1 MTLFIWVIAP
11 ILLFGIMGVYLF
23 KKIKSG
29 MLYFF
34 PQLSTKKRNLFITF
48 ILLIILLPGLRI
60 YSAWFIGL
68 LHFNAILLII
78 DLCVFILHKLNKPI
92 NSKLAMKIYKSGSIA
107 LILTAMIIG
116 YGYYNIYQIER
127 TEYTITKKETVEN
140 DYKMVVLSDLHYGI
154 TLDKKQLSQVVQRIN
169 KEHADMIV
177 LDGDLVD
184 ENTTYKQMKEAF
196 NTLGKIKS
204 TYGVYYVYGNH
215 DQNDYASSPNYTKKQ
230 LASTI
235 KKSNI
240 TILEDQTVTLNQEI
254 SLIGRKDKGDG
265 TNKRKSIKNLTK
277 DLNKNN
283 EWIVL
288 DHQPLEYQEVQ
299 QAKCDVILSGHTHGG
314 QVWPAG
320 VFSRIFHLDNLNYGQ
335 KKMNQLNAIVTS
347 GIAGW
352 GYPIRTEHHS
362 EYVVINV
369 E

>member
-1 MTLFIWVIAP
+1 MMLLIWVILP
-11 ILLFGIMGVYLF
+11 VLFVLLIGFYLY
-23 KKIKSG
+23 KKIKSAVE
-29 MLYFF
+29 YFCKN
-34 PQLSTKKRNLFITF
+34 LSHQKQKMMIFA
-48 ILLIILLPGLRI
+48 LLILIVGPGVRI

-68 LHFNAILLII
+68 LHFTAILLVI
-78 DLCVFILHKLNKPI
+78 DVFVFVLHKFNKL
-92 NSKLAMKIYKSGSIA
+92 NSKIAEKIYKSGSIA
-107 LILTAMIIG
+107 IILTAMIMG
-116 YGYYNIYQIER
+116 YGYYNIYQIEK

-140 DYKMVVLSDLHYGI
+140 DYKIVVLSDLHYGI
-154 TLDKKQLSQVVQRIN
+154 TLNKKQLSQVVKRIN
-169 KEHADMIV
+169 KEHADIIV

-184 ENTTYKQMKEAF
+184 ENTTYNQMKEAF
-196 NTLGKIKS
+196 ETLGKIKS
-204 TYGVYYVYGNH
+204 TYGIYYVYGNH
-215 DQNDYASSPNYTKKQ
+215 DQNNYASSPNYTKKQ

-265 TNKRKSIKNLTK
+265 TNQRKSIKSLTK
-277 DLNKNN
+277 DLNKRN

-320 VFSRIFHLDNLNYGQ
+320 LFSTVFHFNELNYGQ
-335 KKMNQLNAIVTS
+335 KKMDQMNAIVTS

-362 EYVVINV
+362 EYVVIHIQ
-369 E
+369 

>member
-1 MTLFIWVIAP
+1 MMLLTWVILP
-11 ILLFGIMGVYLF
+11 VLFVLLIGFYLY
-23 KKIKSG
+23 KKIKG
-29 MLYFF
+29 AVEYFF
-34 PQLSTKKRNLFITF
+34 KNLSHKKQKIIIF
-48 ILLIILLPGLRI
+48 ILLILIVGPGVRI

-68 LHFNAILLII
+68 LHFTAILLIV
-78 DLCVFILHKLNKPI
+78 DVCVFILHKLNKPI
-92 NSKLAMKIYKSGSIA
+92 DSKIAMKIYKSGSIA
-107 LILTAMIIG
+107 LMLTAMIIG

-154 TLDKKQLSQVVQRIN
+154 TLDKKQLLQVVKRIN
-169 KEHADMIV
+169 KENADIII

-196 NTLGKIKS
+196 ETLGQIKS
-204 TYGVYYVYGNH
+204 TYGIYYVYGNH
-215 DQNDYASSPNYTKKQ
+215 DQNDYATSPNYTKKQ

-240 TILEDQTVTLNQEI
+240 KILEDQTVTLNQEI
-254 SLIGRKDKGDG
+254 NLIGRKDKGDG

-277 DLNKNN
+277 NLNKRN

-288 DHQPLEYQEVQ
+288 DHQPLEYQKVQ

-320 VFSRIFHLDNLNYGQ
+320 LFSTLFHLNELNYGH
-335 KKMNQLNAIVTS
+335 KKIDQMNAIVTS

-362 EYVVINV
+362 EYVVINIQ
-369 E
+369 

>member
-1 MTLFIWVIAP
+1 MMLLIWVILP
-11 ILLFGIMGVYLF
+11 VLFIFLIGFYLY
-23 KKIKSG
+23 KKIKSAVE
-29 MLYFF
+29 YFCKN
-34 PQLSTKKRNLFITF
+34 LSYKKQKTMIFA
-48 ILLIILLPGLRI
+48 LLILIVGPGVRI
-60 YSAWFIGL
+60 YSAWFVGL
-68 LHFNAILLII
+68 LHFTAILLII
-78 DLCVFILHKLNKPI
+78 DIFIFILHKCNKLD
-92 NSKLAMKIYKSGSIA
+92 SKIVVKIYKSGSIA
-107 LILTAMIIG
+107 IILTAMIMG

-140 DYKMVVLSDLHYGI
+140 DYKIVVLSDLHYGI
-154 TLDKKQLSQVVQRIN
+154 TLNKKQLSQVVKRID
-169 KEHADMIV
+169 KEQADIIV

-196 NTLGKIKS
+196 ETLGKIKS
-204 TYGVYYVYGNH
+204 TYGIYYVYGNH
-215 DQNDYASSPNYTKKQ
+215 DQNNYASSPNYTKKQ

-240 TILEDQTVTLNQEI
+240 KILEDQTVTLNQEI

-265 TNKRKSIKNLTK
+265 TNQRKSIKNLTK
-277 DLNKNN
+277 DLNKRN

-320 VFSRIFHLDNLNYGQ
+320 LFSTLFHFNELNYGQ
-335 KKMNQLNAIVTS
+335 KKMDQMNAIVTS

-362 EYVVINV
+362 EYVVINIR
-369 E
+369 

>member
-1 MTLFIWVIAP
+1 MMLLIWVILP
-11 ILLFGIMGVYLF
+11 VLFVLLIGFYLY
-23 KKIKSG
+23 KKIKSAVE
-29 MLYFF
+29 YFCKN
-34 PQLSTKKRNLFITF
+34 LSYRKQKIMIFA
-48 ILLIILLPGLRI
+48 LLILIVGPGVRI

-68 LHFNAILLII
+68 LHFTAILLVI
-78 DLCVFILHKLNKPI
+78 DVFVFVFHKLD
-92 NSKLAMKIYKSGSIA
+92 SKIAVKIYKSGSIA
-107 LILTAMIIG
+107 IILTAMIMG
-116 YGYYNIYQIER
+116 YGYYNIYQIEK
-127 TEYTITKKETVEN
+127 TEYTIIKKETVEN

-154 TLDKKQLSQVVQRIN
+154 TLNKKQLSQVVKRIN
-169 KEHADMIV
+169 KEHADIIV

-184 ENTTYKQMKEAF
+184 ENTTYNQMKEAF
-196 NTLGKIKS
+196 ETLGQIKS
-204 TYGVYYVYGNH
+204 TYGIYYVYGNH

-230 LASTI
+230 LASVI
-235 KKSNI
+235 EKSNI

-265 TNKRKSIKNLTK
+265 TNQRKSIKNLTK
-277 DLNKNN
+277 DLNKRN

-320 VFSRIFHLDNLNYGQ
+320 LFSTLFHFNELNYGQ
-335 KKMNQLNAIVTS
+335 KKMNQMNAIVTS

-362 EYVVINV
+362 EYVVIHIR
-369 E
+369 